1 MKRFFLFLSLLLFVH
16 VSNAQYKY
24 DTVVTKPVGQGMVF
38 TKYNTPAVPWTMF
51 VLEVDLKNPNNKIE
65 TIKGKDNLI
74 GREAL
79 SSMVKR
85 SSTTGHKVIGA
96 INADFFDMNN
106 GMPINIQVA
115 GGHILRSPI
124 SLSTIGFD
132 AKNKPMLAR
141 VTMSGSV
148 ITKNGINNINDINDV
163 RQTNFMVLYNKFIGP
178 NTGTNPYGSEVLLNP
193 IDEWS
198 VNDTIRCV
206 VASKVANVGN
216 MAFNSNQVVL
226 SGHGTSQTFITNNIS
241 VGDTIK
247 IVTKLTP
254 GIPKLKEMLGGY
266 PKIVANGKNYADQGY
281 KDEGGP
287 DHAYNREPR
296 TAIGYS
302 KDSTKLY
309 LVIAD
314 GRSTVSAG
322 MKLTELAD
330 FMIAIGVSEGMNF
343 DGGGSSEMIV
353 RDAIMNV
360 PSDGGERPVAN
371 ALLVVSTVS
380 GQGSLKSITLSPT
393 SLKIFKGNTKKFTIE
408 ALDEYYN
415 SVAVDYGKVTFTADP
430 SAGTI
435 TSDGTFTAAKTAG
448 SGYVY
453 AVYNGFK
460 DSVKV
465 TVKTLSSINVQPKS
479 GVIDNTSPLNFRL
492 RMYDSDKIEYFL
504 GKNEFNWKVTNPEIG
519 SVDTMGVFTGKKEGK
534 TKVIVSYEGLADT
547 ADVTV
552 QISTGLKLLENFE
565 NLSSWTY
572 SGENVDNTASKLS
585 ISTSESSLGN
595 SSIKV
600 DYKFTYDPSK
610 LNIIYLNG
618 DIPLY
623 GTPDSIKIDGKSDG
637 QKHFIGYLISDENEE
652 TYNLNTNKYLELTT
666 AFDTLRASMAR
677 VSPTGNGYFFNFPAR
692 IKQIKVKLGCPRVSG
707 TTYTGTLYLDNLRI
721 TYPSLLT
728 GISEERNIPLTFN
741 LGQNYPNPF
750 NPTTTIEFSTSK
762 EGYAE
767 LKIYDVL
774 GREMESLVKGNL
786 SKGSHKVIW
795 DASKCT
801 SGVYFYEL
809 KLNEQKSIK
818 KMILVR

>member
-1 MKRFFLFLSLLLFVH
+1 MKRLLLFFSILLFVH
-16 VSNAQYKY
+16 ISNAQYKY

-38 TKYNTPAVPWTMF
+38 TKYNVPAVPWTMF

-65 TIKGKDNLI
+65 TVKGKDNLI

-85 SSTTGHKVIGA
+85 SSKEGHKVIA
-96 INADFFDMNN
+96 AVNADFFDMNN
-106 GMPINIQVA
+106 GMPINIQIS

-148 ITKNGINNINDINDV
+148 ITKKGTNAIHDINDV
-163 RQTNFMVLYNKFIGP
+163 RQTDYMVLYNKFKGASTEANIY
-178 NTGTNPYGSEVLLNP
+178 GTEVLLNP

-198 VNDTIRCV
+198 TNDTIRCV
-206 VASKVANVGN
+206 VASKVANAGN
-216 MAFNSNQVVL
+216 MAFAPNQVVL
-226 SGHGTSQTFITNNIS
+226 SGHGVSQTFLNNNVA

-247 IVTKLTP
+247 IVTKITP

-330 FMIAIGVSEGMNF
+330 FMIAIGVSEGLNF

-371 ALLVVSTVS
+371 ALMVVSTVS
-380 GQGSLKSITLSPT
+380 GQGALKSISLSPS
-393 SLKIFKGNTKKFTIE
+393 SLKIFKGNTQKFTIE

-415 SVAVDYGKVTFTADP
+415 SVTVDYSKVTFKADP
-430 SAGTI
+430 SVGTI
-435 TSDGTFTAAKTAG
+435 AGDGTFTAAKTAG

-453 AVYNGFK
+453 ATYNGFK
-460 DSVKV
+460 DSVKI
-465 TVKTLSSINVQPKS
+465 TVKTLASINVQPKN

-492 RMYDSDKIEYFL
+492 RMYDADKIEYFL
-504 GKNEFNWKVTNPEIG
+504 GKNEFKWKVLNPEIG
-519 SVDTMGVFTGKKEGK
+519 VVDTMGIFTGKKEGK
-534 TKVIVSYEGLADT
+534 TKVVVSYEGLADT
-547 ADVTV
+547 AEVTV

-565 NLSSWTY
+565 NLSTWTY
-572 SGENVDNTASKLS
+572 SGENVDNANSKLS
-585 ISTSESSLGN
+585 ITTAESSLGT
-595 SSIKV
+595 SSLKI
-600 DYKFTYDPSK
+600 DYKFTYDASK

-637 QKHFIGYLISDENEE
+637 QKHFIGYLISDENGE

-666 AFDTLRASMAR
+666 AFDTLRASMAK
-677 VSPTGNGYFFNFPAR
+677 VAPTGNGYFFNFPAR
-692 IKQIKVKLGCPRVSG
+692 IKQIKVKLGCGRVAG

-721 TYPSLLT
+721 SYPSIVT
-728 GISEERNIPLTFN
+728 GVSEERTVPMDFN

-750 NPTTTIEFSTSK
+750 NPTTTIEFSTAK

-774 GREMESLVKGNL
+774 GREIESLVKGSL
-786 SKGSHKVIW
+786 SKGTHKVIW
-795 DASKCT
+795 DASKYT

-809 KLNEQKSIK
+809 KLNDQKSIK